1 MINPGAKAWQH
12 QVSLSI
18 PAFVGIKKLRYL
30 YRYLPKPTNEQPSPP
45 VSIIGRYRY
54 TQEIAPYG
62 SRHDLTVRH
71 SNARANHQEIFGGLC
86 GSRGHV
92 VRSSQDIAS
101 FLGTLKSFCVLG
113 LPISQKVIV
122 LSRLQFSLFTEVL
135 STFLFFSFFF
145 TTNSSLVPAARRRH
159 SSRRFYRDMSLGAT
173 VPGSESAHNLTF
185 SPASPDHAR
194 PRTGS
199 NYSAETT
206 LGGNHNMSPN
216 NGEFEARPPYLHV
229 RIASQLLI
237 GRYAPLCTKSKADAF
252 FYDPSVHAGWWPRW
266 DMW

>member
-54 TQEIAPYG
+54 AQEIAPYG

-135 STFLFFSFFF
+135 STFLFSSFFF
-145 TTNSSLVPAARRRH
+145 LLPTARW
-159 SSRRFYRDMSLGAT
+159 Y
-173 VPGSESAHNLTF
+173 
-185 SPASPDHAR
+185 R
-194 PRTGS
+194 PRADGTHRDVFTGTCPS
-199 NYSAETT
+199 
-206 LGGNHNMSPN
+206 
-216 NGEFEARPPYLHV
+216 
-229 RIASQLLI
+229 
-237 GRYAPLCTKSKADAF
+237 APLFPAPNLRTISLSRQLRPTMQ
-252 FYDPSVHAGWWPRW
+252 DPGQDRIIRRKLLLEATII
-266 DMW
+266 

>member
-54 TQEIAPYG
+54 AQEIAPYG

-135 STFLFFSFFF
+135 STFLFSSFFF
-145 TTNSSLVPAARRRH
+145 YYQQLAGTGRAQTALIETFLQGHVPRRH
-159 SSRRFYRDMSLGAT
+159 CSRLRICAQSHFL
-173 VPGSESAHNLTF
+173 
-185 SPASPDHAR
+185 ASFAR
-194 PRTGS
+194 PCKTQDRIELFGG
-199 NYSAETT
+199 NYSWRQ
-206 LGGNHNMSPN
+206 P
-216 NGEFEARPPYLHV
+216 
-229 RIASQLLI
+229 
-237 GRYAPLCTKSKADAF
+237 
-252 FYDPSVHAGWWPRW
+252 
-266 DMW
+266 